1 MIGFDNIQ
9 DNIIELND
17 FRLKWRFTDAKYN
30 LLPDAH
36 LGELK
41 PLNIEA
47 SNFLWNY
54 IMEVDLHKDTPF
66 KKGLFKSSDK
76 IKMFNGNKSEIKKW
90 LYRRGFPFNKEVYL
104 SWQPNE
110 GMIVPWKILIKYFDD
125 FYYAGSDDL
134 TVLDK
139 SLNWALLFYHES
151 EIYFGSNEK
160 YNLSNNFK
168 DAGFI
173 W

>member
-9 DNIIELND
+9 DNLIDLND

-30 LLPDAH
+30 LLPNEH
-36 LGELK
+36 LELLK
-41 PLNIEA
+41 PLNKNA

-54 IMEVDLHKDTPF
+54 IMTVDLHKETPF
-66 KKGLFKSSDK
+66 KKGLFKSIDKAKISD
-76 IKMFNGNKSEIKKW
+76 GNESEIKKW
-90 LYRRGFPFNKEVYL
+90 LYQRGFPFEKEVYL
-104 SWQPNE
+104 SWQPDE
-110 GMIVPWKILIKYFDD
+110 GMIIPWKILIKYFDD
-125 FYYAGSDDL
+125 FYYSGSDDL
-134 TVLDK
+134 TVIDK

-160 YNLSNNFK
+160 YNPSDNFNNIN
-168 DAGFI
+168 FI